1 MALAWLGDSDVDSR
15 AEIEHCSAECDPD
28 EEDECE
34 VDDLDL
40 EIKLN
45 ADNFRGAVARQT
57 KRMNLSEYS
66 SVAGAAV
73 NQFIETFNAPEDPYA
88 RAALRFS
95 PMLLMSPQP
104 RGRGVEGFVKDPRV
118 LGAALV
124 AAIVV
129 VGVDRNEKLRPQDI
143 KIVAPPFIF
152 LGAQAAL
159 LADVVDAR
167 GTVLPD
173 ERVTWESSDPGV
185 VTIDPITGLAVS
197 VVPAVAIDPLPQVV
211 ITATSGAIVR
221 HHLLALRLGP

>member
-1 MALAWLGDSDVDSR
+1 MALAWWGDSDVDSR
-15 AEIEHCSAECDPD
+15 AENEHCCAECDPD

-40 EIKLN
+40 EIRLN
-45 ADNFRGAVARQT
+45 ADNFRSAVARQT

-73 NQFIETFNAPEDPYA
+73 NQFIETFEAPADPYA

-104 RGRGVEGFVKDPRV
+104 RGPGVEGFIKDPRV

-129 VGVDRNEKLRPQDI
+129 AGVNRNEKLRPHDI

-152 LGAQAAL
+152 LGTQARL

-167 GTVLPD
+167 GTILRD
-173 ERVTWESSDPGV
+173 ERVTWESSDPGL
-185 VTIDPITGLAVS
+185 VTIDPATGLAA
-197 VVPAVAIDPLPQVV
+197 AVAPAIIIDPLPPVV
-211 ITATSGAIVR
+211 ITARSSAIVR
-221 HHLLALRLGP
+221 HHLLAVRSGP